1 MFVLPHK
8 SWRPCKGAPMSARDE
23 WSRMPRAFLR
33 CLAAAAALTLMVSA
47 IPADARPAEPDLIL
61 FHGHIFTAE
70 STDRFVQALAI
81 RGDRIVAVGSDAAIQ
96 RLAGSKTRRIDLGGR
111 TVVPGLN
118 DAHVH
123 LEFEPAGQV
132 PLELRNADPSW
143 EELRSAINR
152 ATATAPAGAVLKGA
166 IGTTAFGNTAIDR
179 AALDALSVEHP
190 ILLTTWDGHAAILNS
205 AALRML
211 GIAEDIADPMGGRFE
226 RDGHGRLTG
235 VVREYALFGAVAARL
250 AAITSD
256 ADAQAAF
263 QHTLEQA
270 SQYGVT
276 SIQNMPLAGGVERT
290 ARLLA
295 KLPPSIR
302 VRITR
307 LNSTTAHGP
316 DYITAARF
324 PAHPAPLI
332 TVNGTKW
339 VLDGVI
345 VEGGTTPRAPGP
357 RNTTS
362 ESPYSFVGLPPL
374 FPAAVVDAML
384 RDAKLNRYQLQV
396 HVVGA
401 RAATQ
406 MLDAMDRSGGA
417 AVWRNRRT
425 RFEHGDGLTPELIAR
440 AKTLGII
447 VSQQGSHLSL
457 IDVDPGLGQ
466 GFLENLR
473 TQRVQPLRSLLA
485 AGVPLA
491 LGSDGMSNPWIN
503 IVGVTT
509 HQDRPDEAIS
519 REQAVIAYTAGSAY
533 AEFEET
539 QKGTLTPGK
548 LADLAVLSQ
557 DIFSVKTEDLPQTR
571 SLLTLVGGRA
581 VFDADVL

>member
-1 MFVLPHK
+1 M
-8 SWRPCKGAPMSARDE
+8 R
-23 WSRMPRAFLR
+23 
-33 CLAAAAALTLMVSA
+33 
-47 IPADARPAEPDLIL
+47 
-61 FHGHIFTAE
+61 
-70 STDRFVQALAI
+70 
-81 RGDRIVAVGSDAAIQ
+81 
-96 RLAGSKTRRIDLGGR
+96 
-111 TVVPGLN
+111 
-118 DAHVH
+118 
-123 LEFEPAGQV
+123 
-132 PLELRNADPSW
+132 
-143 EELRSAINR
+143 
-152 ATATAPAGAVLKGA
+152 
-166 IGTTAFGNTAIDR
+166 
-179 AALDALSVEHP
+179 
-190 ILLTTWDGHAAILNS
+190 
-205 AALRML
+205 
-211 GIAEDIADPMGGRFE
+211 
-226 RDGHGRLTG
+226 
-235 VVREYALFGAVAARL
+235 
-250 AAITSD
+250 
-256 ADAQAAF
+256 
-263 QHTLEQA
+263 
-270 SQYGVT
+270 
-276 SIQNMPLAGGVERT
+276 
-290 ARLLA
+290 
-295 KLPPSIR
+295 
-302 VRITR
+302 
-307 LNSTTAHGP
+307 
-316 DYITAARF
+316 
-324 PAHPAPLI
+324 
-332 TVNGTKW
+332 
-339 VLDGVI
+339 
-345 VEGGTTPRAPGP
+345 
-357 RNTTS
+357 
-362 ESPYSFVGLPPL
+362 
-374 FPAAVVDAML
+374 
-384 RDAKLNRYQLQV
+384 RDAKLTRYQLQV